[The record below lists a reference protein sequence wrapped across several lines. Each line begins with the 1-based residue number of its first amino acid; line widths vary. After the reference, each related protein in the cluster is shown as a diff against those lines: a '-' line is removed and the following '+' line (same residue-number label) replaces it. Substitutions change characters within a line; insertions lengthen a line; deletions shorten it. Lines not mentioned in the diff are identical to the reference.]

1 MVAPAL
7 SKTQTLASARWG
19 QNGRKKGQSAR
30 KELEGA
36 AGATGEDG
44 TI

>member
-7 SKTQTLASARWG
+7 SKTQTLAAARWG
-19 QNGRKKGQSAR
+19 QKGRKKGQRAR
-30 KELEGA
+30 SDAA
-36 AGATGEDG
+36 AGKTGEDG